1 MDVTNAAAAAVLMA
15 SLGWEQLP
23 PIPDS
28 EGFAGC
34 FAGVA
39 GGALV
44 VAGGANFPAGRPW
57 EGGKKTWHDRVFVLE
72 HGGSGW
78 RVAGRLP
85 RPLAYGVSVTH
96 EGRVICCGGSDD
108 SRHHDSVFA
117 LAWDGTAL
125 RVEPLPSLPRPLAQH
140 AGAVVGRHLVVGGGT
155 ETPADTTA
163 SRRVWRLDLARP
175 AAGWQEDAPLP
186 GPGRILATAA
196 ACEGGFYLIGGTGL
210 QAGADGRPVRLW
222 LRDAYCCDPDRTWR
236 RIADLPRPAV
246 GAPSPACVTDN
257 RLVILGG
264 DDGAHVGTPPD
275 KHPGF
280 CREPLVY
287 DAHGDSWSVGP
298 ALPFALVTTPAVIW
312 NDAVVIPGG
321 EVRPGVRSTA
331 VWLGRPNRTETPR
344 ENAP

>member
-1 MDVTNAAAAAVLMA
+1 MDVSHAAAAVVLMA
-15 SLGWEQLP
+15 SLGWERLP
-23 PIPDS
+23 PITDS

-155 ETPADTTA
+155 ETPADTTIKVNWADWQSMA
-163 SRRVWRLDLARP
+163 SGQLD
-175 AAGWQEDAPLP
+175 GM
-186 GPGRILATAA
+186 TAFMTGKLKV
-196 ACEGGFYLIGGTGL
+196 EGDMSNAMFSGVESTK
-210 QAGADGRPVRLW
+210 
-222 LRDAYCCDPDRTWR
+222 
-236 RIADLPRPAV
+236 V
-246 GAPSPACVTDN
+246 GAGYHWISDT
-257 RLVILGG
+257 
-264 DDGAHVGTPPD
+264 
-275 KHPGF
+275 
-280 CREPLVY
+280 
-287 DAHGDSWSVGP
+287 WS
-298 ALPFALVTTPAVIW
+298 
-312 NDAVVIPGG
+312 
-321 EVRPGVRSTA
+321 
-331 VWLGRPNRTETPR
+331 
-344 ENAP
+344 